1 MVVLVIAGIVTAIA
15 VPGVNKFLRAMDL
28 NGRVQQ
34 AAATIRVI
42 RQRAVTE
49 NNDYV
54 LLWDDAV
61 KGWAWYDDDN
71 RNGVCD
77 DGEKRQDAVAPPVWI
92 VITNSETNPFASP
105 VTTFFPDGS
114 ASQSGTRIYSNTDG
128 FKRSLSIVRPTGL
141 VTVQ

>member
-1 MVVLVIAGIVTAIA
+1 M
-15 VPGVNKFLRAMDL
+15 
-28 NGRVQQ
+28 
-34 AAATIRVI
+34 
-42 RQRAVTE
+42 
-49 NNDYV
+49 
-54 LLWDDAV
+54 
-61 KGWAWYDDDN
+61 
-71 RNGVCD
+71 
-77 DGEKRQDAVAPPVWI
+77 APPVWI